1 MDTLTDIDARFNT
14 RVEHRENRDG
24 YARLV
29 ARELLKYV
37 RSGRDLNNRG
47 PFDMLGAFLDE
58 FERAEA
64 AVQADKADSHD
75 RS

>member
-1 MDTLTDIDARFNT
+1 METLTDIET
-14 RVEHRENRDG
+14 RHEHRIEHRENRDS

>member
-1 MDTLTDIDARFNT
+1 
-14 RVEHRENRDG
+14 
-24 YARLV
+24 
-29 ARELLKYV
+29 
-37 RSGRDLNNRG
+37 
-47 PFDMLGAFLDE
+47 MLGAFLDE

>member
-1 MDTLTDIDARFNT
+1 MDALADVKT
-14 RVEHRENRDG
+14 RHEHRADRDG

-29 ARELLKYV
+29 ARELLAYV
-37 RSGRDLNNRG
+37 RSGRDLNDRG

-64 AVQADKADSHD
+64 AVQADKAGGYD